1 MSSKDTEIKNYW
13 NERADKAFAQDLNPQ
28 ATTDDVYLR
37 NLEISTLKKAIL
49 ELQGK
54 QLQVLDVGCG
64 DGFTTI
70 EISSLPNVAHVVGVD
85 YSESMI
91 KSAMKRKISGDLSN
105 IDFLQ
110 GDVNEI
116 DLLFSKKFD
125 IIISNRCLINLTSWE
140 MQQGAL
146 KKIHSLL
153 SNNGAYFATENFLG
167 GQLNLNNLRGQ
178 LGLNEIPIRWHNLY
192 YNESDYLDYANSLFK
207 GVDIINFSS
216 TYYYI
221 SRGVYSKYCLET
233 GEDIS
238 YHHALHKIAVEF
250 PTIGDFSPIKFVK
263 HFR

>member
-1 MSSKDTEIKNYW
+1 
-13 NERADKAFAQDLNPQ
+13 
-28 ATTDDVYLR
+28 
-37 NLEISTLKKAIL
+37 
-49 ELQGK
+49 
-54 QLQVLDVGCG
+54 
-64 DGFTTI
+64 
-70 EISSLPNVAHVVGVD
+70 
-85 YSESMI
+85 
-91 KSAMKRKISGDLSN
+91 
-105 IDFLQ
+105 
-110 GDVNEI
+110 
-116 DLLFSKKFD
+116 
-125 IIISNRCLINLTSWE
+125 